1 MNNNISPK
9 NVTRAEEDLQ
19 VARLQHDNRNTLA
32 SAAKVSKAEKHLA
45 RLMKQ
50 VDLVALDAHRKMQA
64 KMADMQAELDNTLV
78 EGLAGGGMVKVMTT
92 AKGAMKSITIDPSLM
107 NPDERE
113 ILEDLIIAAC
123 SDART
128 KGERVMEQRMAE
140 ITKGLPIPPGMKLF

>member
-1 MNNNISPK
+1 M
-9 NVTRAEEDLQ
+9 RDMMG
-19 VARLQHDNRNTLA
+19 
-32 SAAKVSKAEKHLA
+32 
-45 RLMKQ
+45 LMKQ
-50 VDLVALDAHRKMQA
+50 AQQMQA

-92 AKGAMKSITIDPSLM
+92 AKGAMKSITIEPSLM